1 MAAAAPSGKRKAAVP
16 FILVCILIDVLGFGL
31 VIPVLPS
38 IVGQFTTNPD
48 AQAHWYGWLVAVYG
62 VMQFLCSPILGA
74 LSDRFGR
81 RPVMLIGMTGLGLD
95 FLLQAFSPSLGWLF
109 VARTIGGATAANFSV
124 ANAYIADVTAPE
136 DRAREMGKIGAA
148 FGIGFIVGPVLGGL
162 LADFGLRAPFIA
174 AAALSFVNVLYGW
187 FVLPESLP
195 KTMRAPFS
203 WAKANAFAAL
213 RGLVALRGVGGLV
226 WISALTVLAQ
236 FILHT
241 TWVLFT
247 TFRFGWTPRDNGISL
262 FFVGL
267 SAAIVQ
273 GVLLGRIL
281 KRWGEGRTALFGMLS
296 ATIAYLLYGLATQGW
311 MMYVIVAFNGLSFAI
326 NPALQAMVSRNV
338 DAKAQGVSMGAL
350 SAVASIML
358 VAAPLI
364 STPIFAAVSHLPPA
378 DWRVGATFYTSA
390 ALQAITML
398 ITLVHLKRHPASTS
412 VPIVPA
418 SSPASQA

>member
-1 MAAAAPSGKRKAAVP
+1 
-16 FILVCILIDVLGFGL
+16 
-31 VIPVLPS
+31 
-38 IVGQFTTNPD
+38 
-48 AQAHWYGWLVAVYG
+48 

-95 FLLQAFSPSLGWLF
+95 FLLQAFSPSLSWLF

-148 FGIGFIVGPVLGGL
+148 FGIGFIVGPMLGGL

-174 AAALSFVNVLYGW
+174 AAGLSFVNVLYGF

-195 KTMRAPFS
+195 RTMRAPFT
-203 WAKANAFAAL
+203 WAKANAFSAL

-296 ATIAYLLYGLATQGW
+296 ATLAYLLYGLATQGW

-326 NPALQAMVSRNV
+326 NPALQSMVSRNV
-338 DAKAQGVSMGAL
+338 DAKSQGVSMGAL

-364 STPIFAAVSHLPPA
+364 STPIFAAVSHLPPT

-390 ALQAITML
+390 ALQAITMV
-398 ITLVHLKRHPASTS
+398 ITLVHLRRHPASTS
-412 VPIVPA
+412 VPIAPA
-418 SSPASQA
+418 SPPASQA